1 METNDQ
7 APIPSSSVISE
18 TTPKQVIPGIYSKTM
33 PNGEKREARV
43 WLVLAEG
50 EVNFI
55 YTVYQPVESS
65 HTLVTPNPP
74 LVVSWI
80 DHAKL
85 GICRLKV
92 LPLRQHIK
100 FIIINGEENHV
111 FILIMKLSS
120 LKIHDMNQYNL
131 PLCKLFTMLGIPL
144 IMPTK
149 VHLPHLQWIKMNL
162 SNSIVTEY

>member
-74 LVVSWI
+74 LVVSWDRSREI
-80 DHAKL
+80 GD
-85 GICRLKV
+85 
-92 LPLRQHIK
+92 
-100 FIIINGEENHV
+100 
-111 FILIMKLSS
+111 MSS
-120 LKIHDMNQYNL
+120 QSTTPSATHKIHYYQWRGKSRFYLDYEIIQPEDSRYESIQS
-131 PLCKLFTMLGIPL
+131 PLMQALHDAWDTIDNADESPFTT
-144 IMPTK
+144 PTMDQNE
-149 VHLPHLQWIKMNL
+149 PF
-162 SNSIVTEY
+162 